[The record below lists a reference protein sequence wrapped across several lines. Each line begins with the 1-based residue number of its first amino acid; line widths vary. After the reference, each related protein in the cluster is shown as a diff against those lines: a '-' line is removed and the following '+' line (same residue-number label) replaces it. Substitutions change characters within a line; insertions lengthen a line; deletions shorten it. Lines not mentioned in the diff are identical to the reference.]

1 MADCRL
7 QIERP
12 ERSAKA
18 SAERRVALVLLT
30 VLAASLG
37 LEAQQ
42 AKGPAGMWRVQFAAP
57 LGQRAVNM
65 TINQRGTKLSGQVTD
80 EYGEYP
86 ISGDFVNGRVTVVW
100 SVSEEGGRMLEITMR
115 GTLEGDEIRGT
126 AQLGDVG
133 EGPLLARRTGDAG

>member
-1 MADCRL
+1 L
-7 QIERP
+7 QIEKH
-12 ERSAKA
+12 RSAKA
-18 SAERRVALVLLT
+18 LAERRKAFVLLMLFIASVAL
-30 VLAASLG
+30 A
-37 LEAQQ
+37 AQQ
-42 AKGPAGMWRVQFAAP
+42 PKGPAGMWRVQFAAP

-86 ISGDFVNGRVTVVW
+86 ITGEFANGRVTVVW
-100 SVSEEGGRMLEITMR
+100 HVSEEGGRMLEITMR
-115 GTLEGDEIRGT
+115 GALDGDEIRGT

>member
-1 MADCRL
+1 
-7 QIERP
+7 
-12 ERSAKA
+12 
-18 SAERRVALVLLT
+18 
-30 VLAASLG
+30 
-37 LEAQQ
+37 
-42 AKGPAGMWRVQFAAP
+42 MWRVQFATP

-86 ISGDFVNGRVTVVW
+86 ITGEFANDRVTVVW
-100 SVSEEGGRMLEITMR
+100 HVSEEGGQMLEITMR
-115 GTLEGDEIRGT
+115 GALDGDEIRGT

>member
-1 MADCRL
+1 MNRDFGSRISHCGLR
-7 QIERP
+7 IG
-12 ERSAKA
+12 
-18 SAERRVALVLLT
+18 VALLV
-30 VLAASLG
+30 AASCVASPS
-37 LEAQQ
+37 AQQ

-86 ISGDFVNGRVTVVW
+86 ITGEFLNGRVTVVW
-100 SVSEEGGRMLEITMR
+100 SVSEEGGRQLEITMR

-133 EGPLLARRTGDAG
+133 EGPLVARRTGDAG